1 MSKFSL
7 GLSFS
12 RDYYLEC
19 AEQFEGS
26 CIDCV
31 DQELSEFG
39 GDAEDLAYELAYT
52 RYALAKKEA
61 ECEALQ
67 TKNAQLMGGFYFT
80 NKQVESVIRAFWRR
94 IYPYVF
100 AENEAPYP
108 RELGEEVPVE
118 FQAHM
123 DTALLALRLHRK
135 PDSEGE

>member
-1 MSKFSL
+1 MSDFSL

-52 RYALAKKEA
+52 RYALA
-61 ECEALQ
+61 
-67 TKNAQLMGGFYFT
+67 
-80 NKQVESVIRAFWRR
+80 R
-94 IYPYVF
+94 
-100 AENEAPYP
+100 
-108 RELGEEVPVE
+108 EEVEIERLRSEVAE
-118 FQAHM
+118 LKAER
-123 DTALLALRLHRK
+123 DKIESALK
-135 PDSEGE
+135 KMISMYSIDDYICGEDRESKVADIFRRMMEESKS